1 MRKVKIKNDHRI
13 LSAWI
18 IICGLLYIFAYQ
30 FTLPFQPVVFLYGM
44 VFGLI
49 VMTLFTDRIILSNHM
64 AIFGLVVV
72 SSFIGLIYT
81 TMEAEGLREA
91 ILFTFFLGMFALSL
105 INPAFIR
112 IFTKWIYICSIVF
125 VISTVIHFLSP
136 DLFNSWMKQVLRP
149 DVYEDL
155 MWSYDVDHTYA
166 GLAGLTPNTTFSA
179 AIVFGYSFLHL
190 INKEEMPII
199 KNRMQN
205 IILLVLS
212 VFAIVICSKRGIFL
226 AVIIALLVVLFYI
239 YKGKHFFARFM
250 GMALVATIIMI
261 ILYFTSDFVSAFF
274 NRFTGDDITTGR
286 DDIYRNVWNDFV
298 KSNIL
303 IGRGTGATYK
313 VANAGAHNIYL
324 QILYDHGAI
333 LSIPYYIF
341 LIYNYV
347 LAFKNKCP
355 LSIFVKT
362 MFLVY
367 GLVGN
372 PLYSNM
378 FMMIYLYYV
387 MYAARMP
394 AFIKANGETQRME
407 TGGNNGNNI

>member
-1 MRKVKIKNDHRI
+1 MIKVKIKNSHPI

-18 IICGLLYIFAYQ
+18 VICGLLYIFASQ
-30 FTLPFQPVVFLYGM
+30 FQYPFMPVLFLYGM
-44 VFGLI
+44 VFGLV
-49 VMTLFTDRIILSNHM
+49 VMTLFEDRIILSNHM

-81 TMEAEGLREA
+81 TMKEDGLREA

-112 IFTKWIYICSIVF
+112 IFTKWIYICSVVL
-125 VISTVIHFLSP
+125 VISTLIHFLSA
-136 DLFNSWMKQVLRP
+136 DWFNSWIKQVLRP
-149 DVYEDL
+149 NIYEEL
-155 MWSYDVDHTYA
+155 MWSYNVDHTYA

-190 INKEEMPII
+190 IKKEEMPII
-199 KNRMQN
+199 KNRGQN
-205 IILLVLS
+205 IIFLILS
-212 VFAIVICSKRGIFL
+212 LFAIVICSKRGIFV

-239 YKGKHFFARFM
+239 YRGKHFFVRFVS
-250 GMALVATIIMI
+250 VAVVAAIIMI

-286 DDIYRNVWNDFV
+286 DDIYRDVWNDFV

-313 VANAGAHNIYL
+313 VADTGAHNIYL
-324 QILYDHGAI
+324 QILYDHGVI
-333 LSIPYYIF
+333 LSVPYYIF
-341 LIYNYV
+341 LIYNYA
-347 LAFKNKCP
+347 LAFKNQCP
-355 LSIFVKT
+355 LSIFVQT

-387 MYAARMP
+387 LYAARMP
-394 AFIKANGETQRME
+394 VFIKENKESQRIAN
-407 TGGNNGNNI
+407 GGNNGKSV